1 EIASVVGARIEERS
15 GRSSPRM
22 TRGQQTA
29 ITIKGERNMKKCTL
43 LGLMAAAMAFAP
55 VALAQGVVDGSM
67 NPYHV
72 AGEKLDSGMG
82 NISAAEL
89 APYMGSSRVAG
100 EKLDSGLGDLTA
112 ADIAPYMNPNHVAG
126 EKLDSRLGEIAE
138 RSSGAIIRAS
148 SY

>member
-1 EIASVVGARIEERS
+1 
-15 GRSSPRM
+15 
-22 TRGQQTA
+22 
-29 ITIKGERNMKKCTL
+29 MKKCTL

-72 AGEKLDSGMG
+72 AGEKLDSGLGDIVSVGAYANPYHVAGEKSDSGLG

-126 EKLDSRLGEIAE
+126 EKLDSGLGEIAV
-138 RSSGAIIRAS
+138 RSNAIIRAS

>member
-1 EIASVVGARIEERS
+1 
-15 GRSSPRM
+15 M

-72 AGEKLDSGMG
+72 AGEKLDSGLGDIVSVGAYANPYHVAGEKSDSGIG

-100 EKLDSGLGDLTA
+100 EKLDSGLADLTA
-112 ADIAPYMNPNHVAG
+112 A
-126 EKLDSRLGEIAE
+126 EIAE